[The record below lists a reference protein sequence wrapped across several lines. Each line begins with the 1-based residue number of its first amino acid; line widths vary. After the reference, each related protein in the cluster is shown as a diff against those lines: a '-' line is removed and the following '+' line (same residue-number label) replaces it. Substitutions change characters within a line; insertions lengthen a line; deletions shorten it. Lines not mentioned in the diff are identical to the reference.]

1 MAVSPGAVKELR
13 ELTGAG
19 MLACKDA
26 LEEADGD
33 FEKAKAILAAK
44 GHAAA
49 AKRADRATAEG
60 LVQAYLHHNG
70 RVGALVEVNCE
81 SDFVA
86 RTDDFREL
94 VKNIALHVAGANP
107 QYVSPEE
114 MPEGAEGD
122 PKELCLMLQPFVKED
137 SVTIGDLVKEAISKT
152 GENIRVRRF
161 ARFELGR

>member
-1 MAVSPGAVKELR
+1 VPVSPAAVKELR

-19 MLACKDA
+19 MLDCKNA

-33 FEKAKAILAAK
+33 FEKAKALLAAK

-49 AKRADRATAEG
+49 AKKAERATAEG

-86 RTDDFREL
+86 RTADFTEL

-107 QYVSPEE
+107 SYVSPEE
-114 MPEGAEGD
+114 MPAGAEGD
-122 PKELCLMLQPFVKED
+122 PKEVCLMLQPFVKDE
-137 SVTIGDLVKEAISKT
+137 SLTVEDLVKAAISKT

>member
-1 MAVSPGAVKELR
+1 VAVSPGAVKELR